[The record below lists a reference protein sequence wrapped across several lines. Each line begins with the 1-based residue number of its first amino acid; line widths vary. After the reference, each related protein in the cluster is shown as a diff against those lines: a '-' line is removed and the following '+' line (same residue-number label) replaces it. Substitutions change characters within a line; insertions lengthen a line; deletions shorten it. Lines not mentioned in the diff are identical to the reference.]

1 MEIFSTLHI
10 LNELDEALNTKTPF
24 SLMRLGD
31 GGLKYIHAVLFND
44 IKQLDEISNKE
55 GIPINSVDYI
65 LDLWK
70 TSANLC
76 DYIDS
81 SQVYYT
87 DFFWPRV
94 RKNRQDMSEE
104 TISKM
109 KGWLKLYRLAGFINE
124 KFCNPEINFLSCLDF
139 YERSLLEIIENKK
152 ICCIT
157 SYDESVVKNI
167 LPQYNIDVLQVA
179 NQTGNQF
186 KTSFNDIVKDID
198 KRVKDYDIWL
208 IAAGELGRIYTGLIK
223 FYGGIAFDIG
233 SLIDYW
239 CLKIIPVRLSFF
251 IKPSKLSD
259 LKLSL
264 TEDGEKYKEYLLQD
278 CELWKK

>member
-1 MEIFSTLHI
+1 MKIFSTLHI
-10 LNELDEALNTKTPF
+10 LKELDDDIQTKTPF

-44 IKQLDEISNKE
+44 TNQLQQISDKE
-55 GIPINSVDYI
+55 GIPLNSVDYI

-70 TSANLC
+70 TSSNLC

-87 DFFWPRV
+87 DFFWERV
-94 RKNRQDMSEE
+94 RKGKQSMSPD
-104 TISKM
+104 TIQKM
-109 KGWLKLYRLAGFINE
+109 QGWLKLYRLAGFTNE
-124 KFCNPEINFLSCLDF
+124 KFCNPEINFLSCLDI
-139 YERSLLEIIENKK
+139 YEKSLLEIIKDKK

-157 SYDESVVKNI
+157 SCDENKVKEILWNYDIS
-167 LPQYNIDVLQVA
+167 VLQVA

-186 KTSFNDIVKDID
+186 KTSFNTIIKSID
-198 KRVKDYDIWL
+198 KIVKDYDIWL

-239 CLKIIPVRLSFF
+239 CSRVIPVRLKWF
-251 IKPSKLSD
+251 IQPSEISN

-264 TEDGEKYKEYLLQD
+264 TEDGEMYKEYLLQD
-278 CELWKK
+278 REIWKK

>member
-1 MEIFSTLHI
+1 MEISSILHI
-10 LNELDEALNTKTPF
+10 LNELDEAINTKTPF

-31 GGLKYIHAVLFND
+31 GGLKYIHAVMFND
-44 IKQLDEISNKE
+44 IKQLNEISEKE

-87 DFFWPRV
+87 DYFWPRV
-94 RKNRQDMSEE
+94 RKNRQQMSKE

-109 KGWLKLYRLAGFINE
+109 KGWLKLYRLAGFTNE
-124 KFCNPEINFLSCLDF
+124 KFCNPEINFLSCLDI
-139 YERSLLEIIENKK
+139 YERGLLEIIKDKK
-152 ICCIT
+152 VCCIT
-157 SYDESVVKNI
+157 SHDSSKIQKI
-167 LPQYNIDVLQVA
+167 LSKYNIDVLQVA
-179 NQTGNQF
+179 NQTGDQF
-186 KTSFNDIVKDID
+186 KISFNNVVRDID

-239 CLKIIPVRLSFF
+239 CLKVIPIRLSFF
-251 IKPSKLSD
+251 VKPSQKSN

-264 TEDGEKYKEYLLQD
+264 TEDGEPYKEYLLQ
-278 CELWKK
+278 E